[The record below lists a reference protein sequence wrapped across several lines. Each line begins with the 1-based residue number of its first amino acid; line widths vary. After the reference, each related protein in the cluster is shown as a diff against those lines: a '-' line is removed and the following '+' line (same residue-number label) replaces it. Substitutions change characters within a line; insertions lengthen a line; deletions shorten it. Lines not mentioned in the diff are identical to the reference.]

1 MSSFLKKLEKKQEG
15 KAPPIHI
22 HQDVTM
28 KEVDEDMEDEETK
41 DQIKE

>member
-15 KAPPIHI
+15 KPSNIDN
-22 HQDVTM
+22 HQDATM